1 MAVRRVTGPD
11 WREWEVR
18 AIRVRFPK
26 WRPSDFDPWE
36 EACGEWHGV
45 LLLLPLA
52 VVYWVVVPLIALL
65 VALPFTLLRSL
76 FSARRWIEAETRWP
90 APILV
95 RWRTTATR
103 AETAVAE
110 IADALSRGY
119 DVKVKDAELDSMTE
133 PPGFRDLDS

>member
-1 MAVRRVTGPD
+1 MRIV
-11 WREWEVR
+11 
-18 AIRVRFPK
+18 RVRFPK

-45 LLLLPLA
+45 VLLLPLA
-52 VVYWVVVPLIALL
+52 VVYWVLIPLLALL
-65 VALPFTLLRSL
+65 VVLPFTIVRSL
-76 FSARRWIEAETRWP
+76 FSKSRWIEAETRWP

-95 RWRTTATR
+95 RWRTTAAG

-119 DVKVKDAELDSMTE
+119 YVKVKDAELESMTE
-133 PPGFRDLDS
+133 PPGFRDLDA